1 MANVKKALYNVAVFL
16 VSLFITGSINVSNI
30 KNTQDTSRVT
40 LTVNETET
48 LQEMNGWGAAAAW
61 WAQVAGGSKNA
72 DDIAKLLY
80 SKEGLGLNIYRYNVG
95 SGEKQNPNSRLDPD
109 SWKSTASFLVYNEK
123 TGKYEYD
130 WSQDANAMNMLKLCM
145 SYGCIDSVVL
155 FSNSPHFSMTVSGQ
169 ASGGLKKHQNNL
181 KPECYQEYVD
191 YFLDITEHFLELGV
205 PVKYISPINEP
216 LVSWG
221 GDNVYQEGCHYD
233 EKEMFKLYRMFA
245 KSIKERGLNVKMS
258 MCEVSKIGNPAFEY
272 IKKISKDEELSSVMA
287 RTICQ
292 DIMYSNATAWTSW
305 VAVSEWGDN
314 SDGLI
319 IADHECNEYYTA
331 KRYNALAHFSKF
343 VPVGSKVISNE
354 KDVNDRVAWK
364 IKNQMG
370 FVILNKTNCA
380 SFLTPD
386 GSIVVV
392 IVNDD
397 AGCTFNFEG
406 ISGRDNLK
414 IYTTNDQYDLKLTYD
429 GEYKQ
434 EVEIPGLSITTL
446 IFS

>member
-48 LQEMNGWGAAAAW
+48 LQEMNG
-61 WAQVAGGSKNA
+61 
-72 DDIAKLLY
+72 
-80 SKEGLGLNIYRYNVG
+80 
-95 SGEKQNPNSRLDPD
+95 
-109 SWKSTASFLVYNEK
+109 
-123 TGKYEYD
+123 
-130 WSQDANAMNMLKLCM
+130 
-145 SYGCIDSVVL
+145 
-155 FSNSPHFSMTVSGQ
+155 
-169 ASGGLKKHQNNL
+169 
-181 KPECYQEYVD
+181 
-191 YFLDITEHFLELGV
+191 
-205 PVKYISPINEP
+205 
-216 LVSWG
+216 WG

-272 IKKISKDEELSSVMA
+272 IKKISKDEELSNVMATYSYHSYWSDTNYLLKKAWGQYLRRYYPDVTVEMDEWCELPCHSTTRSISGARTMA

-406 ISGRDNLK
+406 ISSRDNLK

>member
-1 MANVKKALYNVAVFL
+1 
-16 VSLFITGSINVSNI
+16 
-30 KNTQDTSRVT
+30 
-40 LTVNETET
+40 
-48 LQEMNGWGAAAAW
+48 
-61 WAQVAGGSKNA
+61 
-72 DDIAKLLY
+72 
-80 SKEGLGLNIYRYNVG
+80 
-95 SGEKQNPNSRLDPD
+95 
-109 SWKSTASFLVYNEK
+109 
-123 TGKYEYD
+123 
-130 WSQDANAMNMLKLCM
+130 MNMLKLCM

-287 RTICQ
+287 TYSYHSYWSDTNYLLKKAWGQYLRRYYPDVTVEMDEWCELPCHSTTRSISGARTMARTICQ

-397 AGCTFNFEG
+397 AGCTFNFDG

>member
-1 MANVKKALYNVAVFL
+1 M
-16 VSLFITGSINVSNI
+16 
-30 KNTQDTSRVT
+30 
-40 LTVNETET
+40 E
-48 LQEMNGWGAAAAW
+48 
-61 WAQVAGGSKNA
+61 
-72 DDIAKLLY
+72 
-80 SKEGLGLNIYRYNVG
+80 
-95 SGEKQNPNSRLDPD
+95 
-109 SWKSTASFLVYNEK
+109 
-123 TGKYEYD
+123 
-130 WSQDANAMNMLKLCM
+130 
-145 SYGCIDSVVL
+145 
-155 FSNSPHFSMTVSGQ
+155 
-169 ASGGLKKHQNNL
+169 
-181 KPECYQEYVD
+181 
-191 YFLDITEHFLELGV
+191 
-205 PVKYISPINEP
+205 
-216 LVSWG
+216 
-221 GDNVYQEGCHYD
+221 
-233 EKEMFKLYRMFA
+233 
-245 KSIKERGLNVKMS
+245 
-258 MCEVSKIGNPAFEY
+258 
-272 IKKISKDEELSSVMA
+272 

-314 SDGLI
+314 SYGLI

-364 IKNQMG
+364 IKKQMG

>member
-1 MANVKKALYNVAVFL
+1 MVRAALPQHDEVDIRRAHHGENYMPGYHVFKRHGVDL
-16 VSLFITGSINVSNI
+16 VG
-30 KNTQDTSRVT
+30 R
-40 LTVNETET
+40 
-48 LQEMNGWGAAAAW
+48 
-61 WAQVAGGSKNA
+61 
-72 DDIAKLLY
+72 
-80 SKEGLGLNIYRYNVG
+80 
-95 SGEKQNPNSRLDPD
+95 
-109 SWKSTASFLVYNEK
+109 
-123 TGKYEYD
+123 
-130 WSQDANAMNMLKLCM
+130 SQ
-145 SYGCIDSVVL
+145 
-155 FSNSPHFSMTVSGQ
+155 
-169 ASGGLKKHQNNL
+169 
-181 KPECYQEYVD
+181 
-191 YFLDITEHFLELGV
+191 
-205 PVKYISPINEP
+205 
-216 LVSWG
+216 
-221 GDNVYQEGCHYD
+221 
-233 EKEMFKLYRMFA
+233 RM
-245 KSIKERGLNVKMS
+245 
-258 MCEVSKIGNPAFEY
+258 
-272 IKKISKDEELSSVMA
+272 
-287 RTICQ
+287 
-292 DIMYSNATAWTSW
+292 
-305 VAVSEWGDN
+305 GDN